1 MATGFLKRIFG
12 AGGRFS
18 PAAPDQPLF
27 VIGDL
32 HGRADLLDKLLD
44 QARDG
49 EQIICVGDYVDRGEN
64 SADVLARLHET
75 PDILCLK
82 GNHEDM
88 LLAFLEDPENAGPR
102 WLRYGGL
109 QTLASFGVPGISER
123 MRGGELTAARD
134 EMVKRMGNAQ
144 IDWLQTMPL
153 FYETGNVAIVHAGAD
168 PVCPIAQQSNTVL
181 MWGHPEF
188 RKTTRPDGIWVVH
201 GHTIVD
207 EPMVKNGRISV
218 DTGAYATGRLTAV
231 RIGADGIEF
240 VRA

>member
-44 QARDG
+44 QTRDG

-64 SADVLARLHET
+64 SADVLTRLHET

-88 LLAFLEDPENAGPR
+88 LLGFLEDPENAGPR

-144 IDWLQTMPL
+144 VEWLQTRPL

-207 EPMVKNGRISV
+207 EPMVKDGRISV
-218 DTGAYATGRLTAV
+218 DTGAYATGRLTAA

>member
-1 MATGFLKRIFG
+1 MAAGFLKRLFG
-12 AGGRFS
+12 GGGRFA
-18 PAAPDQPLF
+18 PPAPDQPLF

-64 SADVLARLHET
+64 SADVLARLHGM

-109 QTLASFGVPGISER
+109 QTLASFRVPGVSER
-123 MRGGELTAARD
+123 MRGEELTAARD
-134 EMVKRMGNAQ
+134 ELVKRMGNDQ

-168 PVCPIAQQSNTVL
+168 PVCPISQQSNAVL

-188 RKTTRPDGIWVVH
+188 RKSTRPDGIWVVH

-207 EPMVKNGRISV
+207 EPAAKNGRVSV
-218 DTGAYATGRLTAV
+218 DTGAYATGRLTAA
-231 RIGADGIEF
+231 RIGNDGIEF

>member
-88 LLAFLEDPENAGPR
+88 LLAFFGRSRKCRA
-102 WLRYGGL
+102 
-109 QTLASFGVPGISER
+109 TLAAVWR
-123 MRGGELTAARD
+123 
-134 EMVKRMGNAQ
+134 
-144 IDWLQTMPL
+144 
-153 FYETGNVAIVHAGAD
+153 VA
-168 PVCPIAQQSNTVL
+168 
-181 MWGHPEF
+181 
-188 RKTTRPDGIWVVH
+188 
-201 GHTIVD
+201 
-207 EPMVKNGRISV
+207 
-218 DTGAYATGRLTAV
+218 DTGQLWGSRHQ
-231 RIGADGIEF
+231 
-240 VRA
+240 